1 MTGTVRTVLRDG
13 EGAASLNVTT
23 DKLRRISPELRR
35 ALRPRLRAAGQITLA
50 QAQANAS
57 WSRRIPRALSLQV
70 SFAARNP
77 GVAIV
82 ADASSAPHA
91 RPLEGILR
99 DPFRHPVFGRDDV
112 PWVTQ
117 ATRPFLRPAA
127 RSTGA
132 QVVDEVSRAIDD
144 ALTASGLNH

>member
-13 EGAASLNVTT
+13 EGTASLNLTT
-23 DKLRRISPELRR
+23 DKLRKLSPELRR
-35 ALRPRLRAAGQITLA
+35 ALRPRLRAAGEITLA
-50 QAQANAS
+50 QAKANAS
-57 WSRRIPRALSLQV
+57 WSRRIPAALSLQV

-77 GVAIV
+77 GVAVV
-82 ADASSAPHA
+82 ADSSAAPHA

-99 DPFRHPVFGRDDV
+99 DPFRHPLFGRDNV

-117 ATRPFLRPAA
+117 AARPFLRPAA

-132 QVVDEVSRAIDD
+132 RIVDEIESAIDD
-144 ALTASGLNH
+144 ALTASGL